1 MTPDAYLDKLRT
13 LLDAEHE
20 CERSEFVSQ
29 QSKRSIYEKVL
40 RGTCW
45 FPLEVVRTYYNAL
58 NQFVAEV
65 RRMDGRGEEHQF
77 DHGKP
82 VCFFAATGEGRT
94 ADFSWSG
101 TVSYVDEDSMGIVL
115 PSESNAPQLHAASQ
129 LGVQLYFD
137 ETPYRLMVEAL
148 TRAREDSSGRLAEFK
163 EIFHGT
169 RQCAVSHL
177 AQMSFPW
184 LNKSQ
189 EEAVNMIL
197 AARDVAIVHGPPGTG
212 KTTTLVEAVCETLRR
227 ETQVLVCAQSNMA
240 VDWVSQQLVERGV
253 SVLRIG
259 NPTRVGGKMLGYTF
273 ERRFEEHPDYPL
285 LWRVRRSI
293 RELRSSARKGES
305 VRAKLA
311 SLRDKA
317 AELETRITASLF
329 ASTMVVA
336 STLTGAASRLL
347 AGMKFPTLFID
358 EAAQALEPACWIPL
372 RRCDRIVMCGDHQQL
387 PPTVKSQEAAH
398 GGLGRTLM
406 EAVVQRHPECVSLL
420 RTQYR
425 MNDAIM
431 TFPSRWFYNGMLK
444 SAPAVADRRIFP
456 LDSPVEWLDTSDGD
470 SSETVTAGG
479 KGKMNEAEAS
489 VVIEALKRY
498 LATLSRTRV
507 EEGNIDFAVISPYK
521 SQVRLLRAMVGGD
534 PSLKPFRRRITVNTV
549 DGFQGQER
557 DAVFISLVRSN
568 DGGNIGFLA
577 DLRRMNVAMTR
588 ARMKLVIVGDASTL
602 TRHRFY
608 AALHAYVLAL
618 DGGAAGNAPA
628 LTAQGAG

>member
-1 MTPDAYLDKLRT
+1 M
-13 LLDAEHE
+13 LDAEHE
-20 CERSEFVSQ
+20 CERGEFITQ
-29 QSKRSIYEKVL
+29 QGKRSIYEKVL

-58 NQFVAEV
+58 NKFVAEV
-65 RRMDGRGEEHQF
+65 RRLDGRGEEHQF
-77 DHGKP
+77 EHGRP
-82 VCFFAATGEGRT
+82 VCFFAATGEGR
-94 ADFSWSG
+94 ASDFSWAG
-101 TVSYVDEDSMGIVL
+101 TVSYVDEDSMGVVL
-115 PSESNAPQLHAASQ
+115 PSEAAAPQLHATAQ

-148 TRAREDSSGRLAEFK
+148 SRARQDVAGRLAEYK
-163 EIFHGT
+163 ELFHGK

-177 AQMSFPW
+177 APMTFPW

-189 EEAVNMIL
+189 EEAVNKIL
-197 AARDVAIVHGPPGTG
+197 AARDVAIVHGSPGTG
-212 KTTTLVEAVCETLRR
+212 KTTTLVEAICETLRR

-240 VDWVSQQLVERGV
+240 VDLISQQLVERGV
-253 SVLRIG
+253 TVLRIG

-293 RELRSSARKGES
+293 RELRSSSRRGES
-305 VRAKLA
+305 LRAKLA

-317 AELETRITASLF
+317 TELETRITASLF

-347 AGMKFPTLFID
+347 AGMHFSTLFID

-372 RRCDRIVMCGDHQQL
+372 CRCGRIILCGDHQQL
-387 PPTVKSQEAAH
+387 PPTVKSQEAAR

-406 EAVVQRHPECVSLL
+406 EAAVQRHPECVSLL
-420 RTQYR
+420 KVQYR

-431 TFPSRWFYNGMLK
+431 GFSSRWFYNGMLK
-444 SAPAVADRRIFP
+444 SHPTVADRRIFP
-456 LDSPVEWLDTSDGD
+456 LDNPVEWIDTSDA
-470 SSETVTAGG
+470 SSGETPASGG
-479 KGKMNEAEAS
+479 KSKMNEGEAS
-489 VVIEALKRY
+489 ATVDALRRY
-498 LATLSRTRV
+498 VATLGRARV
-507 EEGNIDFAVISPYK
+507 EESNIDFAVISPYK
-521 SQVRLLRAMVGGD
+521 PQVRLLRAMIGGD
-534 PSLKPFRRRITVNTV
+534 PALKPFRRRITVNTV

-568 DGGNIGFLA
+568 DGGNIGFLT

-602 TRHRFY
+602 TRHPFY

-618 DGGAAGNAPA
+618 AGE
-628 LTAQGAG
+628 